1 MFYIWEMCL
10 IFLLCTKHQ
19 TRERTRAHSY
29 TQPPHTCKHA
39 YTHAHLHTYT
49 CAHYAR
55 THARTHTHTHRTR
68 KTDRQT
74 HTHINNTNTT
84 KTLKKVK
91 MSFSIPQD
99 PILRIA
105 QSALHFTS
113 LTALFN
119 QAPSQLLW
127 EASSHMLQLINC
139 L

>member
-84 KTLKKVK
+84 KTLKKGK
-91 MSFSIPQD
+91 DEFFYTAGSNPQD
-99 PILRIA
+99 CPKRFTLYFPDSPV
-105 QSALHFTS
+105 QSGTISTS
-113 LTALFN
+113 LGSIQPYAT
-119 QAPSQLLW
+119 
-127 EASSHMLQLINC
+127 IN
-139 L
+139 